1 MLDGDGLAFAVVGLA
16 VVGTLLAFVVVVVAA
31 TLLDAVVA
39 TAELVVCSGV
49 GDLLGVAERVGEAE
63 CDGLAE
69 ALVCSTIDCEAEA
82 DIVAVGE
89 LARADVATGAPA
101 TTLPAGAPSAPPPPA
116 ALP

>member
-1 MLDGDGLAFAVVGLA
+1 VFDGDGLAAAVVA
-16 VVGTLLAFVVVVVAA
+16 PVVLGALLAFVVVAA

-49 GDLLGVAERVGEAE
+49 GDLLGVAEAVGEAE
-63 CDGLAE
+63 RDGLAE

-89 LARADVATGAPA
+89 AARADVAAGAAA
-101 TTLPAGAPSAPPPPA
+101 TTLPAGVPSAPPPPT